1 MNKLHTLVAG
11 FAVMA
16 AAFAPAARGAVSA
29 TLVESPITPAA
40 KTADASLNN
49 FTTFDL
55 RVIVTGMNA
64 AGTLPADWTTAD
76 LRGLLT
82 TGSYYVP
89 AAANSNTPNP
99 AFWGLAPNL
108 EFDTFV
114 SAPNFAA
121 PNVLGRFTPPGGAGT
136 ETFSPTDVNVSY
148 GDLANTGNGTFT
160 IARLT
165 VSNDASGVV
174 TGNLYDTFGG
184 SAPTPFSI
192 PIPVPEPAAVTLL
205 ALALVAPLGRR
216 RRG

>member
-1 MNKLHTLVAG
+1 
-11 FAVMA
+11 
-16 AAFAPAARGAVSA
+16 
-29 TLVESPITPAA
+29 
-40 KTADASLNN
+40 
-49 FTTFDL
+49 
-55 RVIVTGMNA
+55 MNA
-64 AGTLPADWTTAD
+64 AGTVPADWTTAD

-99 AFWGLAPNL
+99 AFWSLAPNL

-121 PNVLGRFTPPGGAGT
+121 PTILGRFQPPGGIGT
-136 ETFSPTDVNVSY
+136 ETFSPADVNVSY
-148 GDLANTGNGTFT
+148 GDLTNTGNGTFT

-165 VSNDASGVV
+165 VSNNATGVV

-184 SAPTPFSI
+184 STPTPFSI
-192 PIPVPEPAAVTLL
+192 PIPVPEPAALMLL